1 MSDPIHSKQPVHR
14 PVMLREV
21 LKAIDPQPGQT
32 IVDGT
37 LGAAGHATKIAEAI
51 GPNGLLI
58 GMDRDPMM
66 LDFAAE
72 KLTDHNCHLANA
84 SYAQLPEILASL
96 GRTSVDGIVVDLG
109 LSSDQLADTERGF
122 GFESDG
128 PLDLRFDTSAGRPAW
143 KFLAECSQQELAT
156 ALVEYGEE
164 RFSDAIAQHIVSH
177 RKQQP
182 IRTGAELSRAV
193 ASAIPHSARR
203 QAKKN
208 PATRV
213 FQALRIIVNE
223 ELEQLRIALET
234 AFPNSL
240 VAGGRLVVLTFHS
253 LEDRLV
259 KEAFRRQE
267 QWQIQNPKPIRATPA
282 EVRAN
287 PRSRSAKLRA
297 AIRK

>member
-1 MSDPIHSKQPVHR
+1 MSDQSHSQQPVHR

-21 LKAIDPQPGQT
+21 LKALDPHPGQT

-37 LGAAGHATKIAEAI
+37 VGAAGHAIKIAEQL
-51 GPNGLLI
+51 GPDGLLI

-72 KLTDHNCHLANA
+72 KLTKHNCHLANA
-84 SYAQLPEILASL
+84 SYAQLPDILESL

-109 LSSDQLADTERGF
+109 LSSDQLADDERGF

-128 PLDLRFDTSAGRPAW
+128 RLDLRFDTSAGRPAW
-143 KFLAECSQQELAT
+143 MFLAECSQQELAA
-156 ALVEYGEE
+156 ALLEYGEE
-164 RFSDAIAQHIVSH
+164 RFSDAIAQQIVAQ
-177 RKQQP
+177 RKQRP
-182 IRTGAELSRAV
+182 VRTGAELSQAIV
-193 ASAIPHSARR
+193 SAIPNSARR
-203 QAKKN
+203 ESKKN
-208 PATRV
+208 PAARV
-213 FQALRIIVNE
+213 FQALRIVVNE
-223 ELEQLRIALET
+223 ELDQLRVALDE
-234 AFPNSL
+234 AFPQSL

-267 QWQIQNPKPIRATPA
+267 QWQIQNPKPIMAMPA

-287 PRSRSAKLRA
+287 PRSRSAKLRT

>member
-1 MSDPIHSKQPVHR
+1 
-14 PVMLREV
+14 MLREV
-21 LKAIDPQPGQT
+21 LKALDPQPGQT

-37 LGAAGHATKIAEAI
+37 LGAAGHGTKIAELT
-51 GPNGLLI
+51 GPDGLLI

-66 LDFAAE
+66 LNFAAS
-72 KLTDHNCHLANA
+72 KLTQHHCHLANA
-84 SYAQLPEILASL
+84 SYAKLPETLESL
-96 GRTSVDGIVVDLG
+96 DRNAVDGIVVDLG
-109 LSSDQLADTERGF
+109 LSSDQLADSRRGF

-128 PLDLRFDTSAGRPAW
+128 PLDLRFDTSSGRPAW
-143 KFLAECSQQELAT
+143 RYLEDCSKAELAA
-156 ALVEYGEE
+156 ALVEFGEE
-164 RFSDAIAQHIVSH
+164 RFSDAIAQQIVSQ
-177 RKQQP
+177 RRQQP
-182 IRTGAELSRAV
+182 VKTGSQLSAAV
-193 ASAIPHSARR
+193 AAAIPGSAKHNS
-203 QAKKN
+203 KKN

-213 FQALRIIVNE
+213 FQALRIVVNE
-223 ELEQLRIALET
+223 ELEQLRFALDT

-240 VAGGRLVVLTFHS
+240 RAGGRLVVLTFHS

-267 QWQIQNPKPIRATPA
+267 QWQIQNPKPITATPA